1 MEKVVEKIIPIYTF
15 RIKKNRLNSDRMV
28 RDKLSQ
34 ELMKSYTT
42 LKKVY
47 DLAYDDGRR
56 EVVEHIRDTLNTLY
70 LINPTS
76 LLYLVWLVGSGI
88 STFLIFEYSKFKAVR
103 GV

>member
-42 LKKVY
+42 YIK
-47 DLAYDDGRR
+47 
-56 EVVEHIRDTLNTLY
+56 E
-70 LINPTS
+70 
-76 LLYLVWLVGSGI
+76 
-88 STFLIFEYSKFKAVR
+88 
-103 GV
+103 